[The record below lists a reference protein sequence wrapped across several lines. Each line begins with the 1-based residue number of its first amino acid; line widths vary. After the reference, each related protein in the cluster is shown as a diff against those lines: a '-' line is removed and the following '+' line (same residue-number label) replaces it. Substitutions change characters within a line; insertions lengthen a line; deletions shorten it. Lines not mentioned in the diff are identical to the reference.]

1 MADGFEIL
9 QSLAGPPIAAAMSA
23 AQSSAQPLARMS
35 MMGIHAETGLEVLPE
50 HAFQWMPDTFSDT
63 ISVGWEEKT
72 LPGMS
77 SAIMQWGSNG
87 GRSFSF
93 EAVFYRQMLPEEQ
106 QRAVLAAGPLGALI
120 GGVGRRFD
128 STGTAGQLVDPTSE
142 ENAPYNTNIEYMVSW
157 LRAFCYPEY
166 TLTTSGSGA
175 VTRPIAP
182 PIALLQVPNMALNED
197 GSDIVFCVMTECGV
211 TYEKLFPN
219 GQPRVV
225 KVSIGLKQVV
235 QNPMRGARPIYMKSI
250 GMLKG
255 AQAKFADPTNAA
267 KYGAVPNQRS
277 ALAMRGQMLTP

>member
-1 MADGFEIL
+1 
-9 QSLAGPPIAAAMSA
+9 
-23 AQSSAQPLARMS
+23 MS
-35 MMGIHAETGLEVLPE
+35 MMGIHAETGKEALPE
-50 HAFQWMPDTFSDT
+50 HAFQWMPETFSDT

-93 EAVFYRQMLPEEQ
+93 EAVFYRQMLPEDQ
-106 QRAVLAAGPLGALI
+106 QRRVLASGPLGAL
-120 GGVGRRFD
+120 VGAVAGAVG

-166 TLTTSGSGA
+166 SLQRNGSGI

-182 PIALLQVPNMALNED
+182 PIALLNIPNMALNED
-197 GSDIVFCVMTECGV
+197 GSDVVFCVMTECGV

-235 QNPMRGARPIYMKSI
+235 QNPKQGSRPIAMKSI
-250 GMLKG
+250 DVLTK
-255 AQAKFADPTNAA
+255 AQARFAANPS
-267 KYGAVPNQRS
+267 KYGVAPVQVSEQTMQYRPLN
-277 ALAMRGQMLTP
+277 P